1 MRMACSP
8 HERQRHA
15 GDAGPEYRSAHPG
28 YASAVARMSASD
40 MRGDRH
46 QSKDVD
52 ARDKPGHDGWLLV
65 ETLVPDIALLIRATI
80 PPRLEEDRSPFP
92 TAGTALRPLA
102 SPRSAD

>member
-1 MRMACSP
+1 MSVSDMRVMQVPNIALLI
-8 HERQRHA
+8 RATLQR
-15 GDAGPEYRSAHPG
+15 
-28 YASAVARMSASD
+28 VARMSASD